1 MGFTSHMSFFTEWSV
16 VSSAAWIR
24 VRICVGCVL
33 GRQCKELR
41 LDWFFR
47 PQALVLL
54 KPTPPTDIYYTAGS
68 EQMSEEGRESVRAR
82 EVVLSLTACSVSRQ
96 KSSHLSIQLHYH
108 CKCVSAHVHACV
120 VKVFVC
126 MRLHILPVCPPP
138 LV

>member
-68 EQMSEEGRESVRAR
+68 EQRSKGGRESVHVER
-82 EVVLSLTACSVSRQ
+82 E
-96 KSSHLSIQLHYH
+96 
-108 CKCVSAHVHACV
+108 
-120 VKVFVC
+120 
-126 MRLHILPVCPPP
+126 
-138 LV
+138 